1 MSVSVQNSG
10 APGRYACIF
19 TIQWKQSF
27 QNRYSGRSMCLSS
40 GCLTH
45 APVIWRGPSGRR
57 KAGRPMRLSY
67 GGDHPGAG
75 RRADPCACHM
85 AGTIRAPDG
94 GMIRTPD
101 GGLIHVPVRWQDHPR
116 RQTRSL
122 YSRAVLMDEKKPDL
136 AMLIR
141 DILYQESLSSYARK
155 AASLAWT

>member
-19 TIQWKQSF
+19 IIQWKQSF
-27 QNRYSGRSMCLSS
+27 QNRYSGR
-40 GCLTH
+40 
-45 APVIWRGPSGRR
+45 
-57 KAGRPMRLSY
+57 PMRLSS
-67 GGDHPGAG
+67 GS
-75 RRADPCACHM
+75 
-85 AGTIRAPDG
+85 TIRLPDG
-94 GMIRTPD
+94 GMIWAPD
-101 GGLIHVPVRWQDHPR
+101 GGLTHVPVRWRDHPR